1 MATRAIYTKLER
13 WFTDVAVQRG
23 LITQEDVHSAI
34 EAQVTSRQQEGR
46 SPHIW
51 EILMMQERL
60 GVVEVDEIL
69 SSLGKSEDDA
79 ESAHRFNLLGRVLVE
94 VGYAQPEDIHRALA
108 IQAKERA
115 DGQWRLL
122 GQILISMKVLR
133 EPELQEALIILERRR
148 KNSEPPK
155 EEEADA
161 ADAAEAVEAAD
172 AGAAS

>member
-23 LITQEDVHSAI
+23 LITQEEVHSAI

-60 GVVEVDEIL
+60 GVVEVDDIL
-69 SSLGKSEDDA
+69 ADLGKSDEGG
-79 ESAHRFNLLGRVLVE
+79 EEGRGFNLLGRVLVE
-94 VGYAQPEDIHRALA
+94 VGYAQSEDIHRALA

-122 GQILISMKVLR
+122 GQILISLKVVR
-133 EPELQEALIILERRR
+133 EPELQEALTILERRR
-148 KNSEPPK
+148 KNAPEPPK
-155 EEEADA
+155 E
-161 ADAAEAVEAAD
+161 AE
-172 AGAAS
+172 S